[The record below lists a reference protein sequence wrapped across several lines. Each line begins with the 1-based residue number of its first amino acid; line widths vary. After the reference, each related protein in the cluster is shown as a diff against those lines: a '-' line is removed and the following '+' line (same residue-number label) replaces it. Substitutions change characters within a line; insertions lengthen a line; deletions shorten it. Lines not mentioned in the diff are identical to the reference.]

1 MPDEDSYTLEEAESA
16 FAKKLNGRV
25 WQLLETPDRS
35 SQDDEL
41 MVHAAHA
48 SCYHWLQV
56 GTALHHQRAE
66 WLISKVYSTLGR
78 ADSALRHA
86 ELCREL
92 TRESSDLM
100 EDFDVAYS
108 HECLARANGSAGNL
122 DEARNQLRLADEAGQ
137 AIANEEDRRIFLD
150 DLQAGD
156 WFGLK

>member
-1 MPDEDSYTLEEAESA
+1 
-16 FAKKLNGRV
+16 
-25 WQLLETPDRS
+25 
-35 SQDDEL
+35 
-41 MVHAAHA
+41 
-48 SCYHWLQV
+48 
-56 GTALHHQRAE
+56 
-66 WLISKVYSTLGR
+66 
-78 ADSALRHA
+78 
-86 ELCREL
+86 
-92 TRESSDLM
+92 M